1 MRGNLLPLH
10 EIASTDKASLAMTYE
25 GCHSMPSVPC
35 HSDPERSEG
44 EESNSVQGKL
54 YEESH
59 SSQHRLLRQSQEI
72 ATPRQVGV
80 HDDKEAILSMQASS
94 PEGHSTIFYSKTV
107 LMGDSH
113 EPGWLIC

>member
-1 MRGNLLPLH
+1 VRGNLLPLH

-59 SSQHRLLRQSQEI
+59 SAQDRLLRQSQEI

-80 HDDKEAILSMQASS
+80 DDDRRCTTRYAGVASTRLQYYFLLQN
-94 PEGHSTIFYSKTV
+94 STN
-107 LMGDSH
+107 G
-113 EPGWLIC
+113 